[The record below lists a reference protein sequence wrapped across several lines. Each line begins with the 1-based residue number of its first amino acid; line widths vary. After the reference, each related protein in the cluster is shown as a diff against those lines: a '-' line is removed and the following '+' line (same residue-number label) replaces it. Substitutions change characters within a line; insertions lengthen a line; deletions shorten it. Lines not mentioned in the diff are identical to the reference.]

1 MSDSRI
7 WYIGFFDYRRNKARD
22 RRNFSAAAGE
32 KIRVITDMLSRLGL
46 KVELVSAA
54 GGISE
59 RFFVAKGER
68 VAVGEN
74 VRARYFPTVGGG
86 NLFCRVAR
94 KALSGFSLLS
104 LLLFKV
110 RRNDCVLMYHWPGF
124 CKVIRGIRRLKK
136 FRLILE
142 VEELYQDALP
152 MSAKECEAEWRLLG
166 AADAMICSTE
176 QLNNVVNTAR
186 KPYAVIH
193 GQYSAEP
200 KISAPPDDGRIH
212 VVYSGTFDR
221 TKGGA
226 YAAIE
231 AVPYLTDDYCLHI
244 SGFGTP
250 EEVAEVERIIA
261 EMQDRFPGRIEYHGR
276 LDGRDNRSLL
286 QSCRIGLSTQNPSEK
301 FNDTSFPSKVL
312 SYMTNGLAVVSSDVK
327 VVRESALG
335 TLITFCDDCTGPSV
349 AAAIMRA
356 AASPDA
362 SARTAETLRAM
373 EANAADALRTVFLM
387 RDSM

>member
-1 MSDSRI
+1 MSEGRI

-32 KIRVITDMLSRLGL
+32 KIRVITDMLCRLGL

-68 VAVGEN
+68 VVVGEN

-86 NLFCRVAR
+86 NILCRVAR
-94 KALSGFSLLS
+94 KALSGSSLLS

-110 RRNDCVLMYHWPGF
+110 RRDDCVLLYHWPGF
-124 CKVIRGIRRLKK
+124 SKVIRFMRRLRK

-142 VEELYQDALP
+142 VEELYQDAVP

-166 AADAMICSTE
+166 AANAIICSTK
-176 QLNNVVNTAR
+176 QLNDVVNTAR
-186 KPYAVIH
+186 KPHAVIH

-200 KISAPPDDGRIH
+200 KISTPPDDGRIH
-212 VVYSGTFDR
+212 VVYSGTFDP

-231 AVPYLTDDYCLHI
+231 AVPYLTDEYCLHI

-250 EEVAEVERIIA
+250 EEVVGVTKIIA
-261 EMQDRFPGRIEYHGR
+261 EMQVRFPGRIEYHGR
-276 LDGRDNRSLL
+276 LDGRDYRSLL

-301 FNDTSFPSKVL
+301 FNGTSFPSKVL
-312 SYMTNGLAVVSSDVK
+312 SYMTNGLVVVSTDVK

-335 TLITFCDDCTGPSV
+335 TLITFCDECTGPSI
-349 AAAIMRA
+349 ADAIMRA
-356 AASPDA
+356 AATPDA
-362 SARTAETLRAM
+362 SERTARTLRALD
-373 EANAADALRTVFLM
+373 ADAADALRTVFLM